1 MTDPGL
7 GTQDTE
13 RHMAPATSA
22 HNKPLSRDT
31 STKDSK
37 DIFSGLSS
45 LLFDVV
51 T

>member
-31 STKDSK
+31 STPSTKDSK

-45 LLFDVV
+45 
-51 T
+51 